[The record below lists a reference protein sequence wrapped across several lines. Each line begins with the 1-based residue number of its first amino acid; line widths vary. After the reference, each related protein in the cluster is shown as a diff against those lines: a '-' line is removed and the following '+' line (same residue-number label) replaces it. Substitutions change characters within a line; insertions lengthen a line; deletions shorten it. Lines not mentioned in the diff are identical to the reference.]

1 VKKFDLSESF
11 SNLLLVSSVLLAL
24 APFLLG
30 DRLVLIVSSAMREGA
45 VMFDQFGAY
54 LASLVS

>member
-1 VKKFDLSESF
+1 MKKIELSEPF

-24 APFLLG
+24 APLLLG
-30 DRLVLIVSSAMREGA
+30 DRLVLIINSAMREGA